1 MFQHRLDANEFSCP
15 AAGFAQSSSLPPE
28 SRRGTMPMVVL
39 QMRSIRCSA
48 TMRYVWHA
56 GGEEHG
62 KYKQQVVEMLKAG
75 QLVVQMLAA
84 EETITMPDG
93 SRKATFTQET
103 WDMVSLTLQAKSSV
117 IRKTGTYNFFHPPP
131 GPHPQPHCHLL
142 LGFWQLLDTASATAI
157 AACTTLLAWQ

>member
-1 MFQHRLDANEFSCP
+1 MHKP
-15 AAGFAQSSSLPPE
+15 VPSLWKPTRH
-28 SRRGTMPMVVL
+28 SAYRVVL
-39 QMRSIRCSA
+39 QICSA
-48 TMRYVWHA
+48 YTTVPSGGLVQFAHRGTEKVWHA

-103 WDMVSLTLQAKSSV
+103 WDMVSSISV
-117 IRKTGTYNFFHPPP
+117 CSGKLRHSIPFTILP
-131 GPHPQPHCHLL
+131 GFNPNPTAAV
-142 LGFWQLLDTASATAI
+142 LGFWQY
-157 AACTTLLAWQ
+157 